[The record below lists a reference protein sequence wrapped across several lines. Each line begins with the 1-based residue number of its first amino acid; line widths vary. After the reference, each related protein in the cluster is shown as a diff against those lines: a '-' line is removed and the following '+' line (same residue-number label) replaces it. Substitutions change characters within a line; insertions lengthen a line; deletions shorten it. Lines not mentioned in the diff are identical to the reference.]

1 MSKMMKKHV
10 VIMAAACV
18 VALFVACSGDG
29 KKEEDTRM
37 YDAQR
42 DALEQAREVESVLQK
57 AEDDRRREIKEME
70 KDH

>member
-1 MSKMMKKHV
+1 MVKKLV

-42 DALEQAREVESVLQK
+42 DALEQAREVESVLQE
-57 AEDDRRREIKEME
+57 AEEKRRQEIKEME
-70 KDH
+70 DTH